1 MSYCSTSPSLW
12 FSSPSACKFAR
23 SNCHRAATLVQVAL
37 TEKLLSPLSSYW
49 NLLRNNRDC
58 VPEAPALLSQASTTA
73 SSDFIVWILPLPF
86 LYRAKLPLSQR
97 IGVITLFSFAGL
109 VVSAACIRTYWIY
122 YVVEET
128 YDVTWYGFHLWM
140 WTAVEVQLGIVCGCV
155 PWLRS
160 LVNYWRRDKTVIE
173 LADASGELRRSQP
186 EDGQQ
191 PTTPKADAAIGMDS
205 LKRGLSG
212 ETARERE
219 GDRDRDR
226 DNTWDR
232 DRGREKYVDLESG
245 THTWTSPDPIP
256 PFLPDTTPGLA
267 L

>member
-1 MSYCSTSPSLW
+1 MSYCSTSPFLW
-12 FSSPSACKFAR
+12 FSSPSACEFAR
-23 SNCHRAATLVQVAL
+23 FNRHRAATLVQVTL
-37 TEKLLSPLSSYW
+37 TEKLPSPLSSYW

-58 VPEAPALLSQASTTA
+58 IPEAPALLSQASTTA
-73 SSDFIVWILPLPF
+73 SSDFIVWILPLLF

-97 IGVITLFSFAGL
+97 LGVLALFSFAGL
-109 VVSAACIRTYWIY
+109 VVSAACIRTYWVY

-160 LVNYWRRDKTVIE
+160 LVNYWRRDKTVME
-173 LADASGELRRSQP
+173 LADPSGAPKRSPP

-191 PTTPKADAAIGMDS
+191 PTTHQADVTTRMDS
-205 LKRGLSG
+205 LRRNLSG

-219 GDRDRDR
+219 GGRDK

-232 DRGREKYVDLESG
+232 DRGREKYADLESG
-245 THTWTSPDPIP
+245 THTWTNPDPIP
-256 PFLPDTTPGLA
+256 LFLPDTTPGLA